1 MKKLAT
7 LIGTLALASTLA
19 VTGCKK
25 KEEGATA
32 PATTEAPK
40 AADPA
45 AAPTPADPA
54 AAPAADP
61 AAAAPAADP
70 AAAPAA
76 DPAAAAPAGDIPAE
90 CNDYKAALEKVA
102 ACDKLPA
109 PAKDAYKNAWTGVE
123 TSLKAATTPETKAAV
138 ASACKS
144 GAEGL
149 KTAAAGC
156 L

>member
-1 MKKLAT
+1 MKKIAT

-19 VTGCKK
+19 ITGCKK
-25 KEEGATA
+25 KDEGATA

-45 AAPTPADPA
+45 AP
-54 AAPAADP
+54 
-61 AAAAPAADP
+61 AAPAADP

-76 DPAAAAPAGDIPAE
+76 PAAAPAAAAGDLPAE

-109 PAKDAYKNAWTGVE
+109 AAKDAYKSAWSGVE
-123 TSLKAATTPETKAAV
+123 TSLQAATTPETKAAV
-138 ASACKS
+138 ASACKA
-144 GAEGL
+144 GADGL
-149 KTAAAGC
+149 KTAAAAC
-156 L
+156 M